1 MKITKIEK
9 KKGRRYQIEVDGEYW
24 YILDIEIIYD
34 FHLKED
40 MEVEEAFLNRVKEA
54 AEYRKAKERALYL
67 LGVRDYGRNE
77 LIRKLGEK
85 VSLPAARKAVE
96 KMEELGLLNDEAYA
110 EKLGN
115 YLFTE
120 KHFGVR
126 RVRFELE
133 KKGFSSEVIE
143 KALESAGER
152 EEDLSAFIRR
162 KYVRYLGDEKGR
174 QKVLMA
180 LSRMGHS
187 YGDALDALEQAIS
200 AEEEES

>member
-126 RVRFELE
+126 RVRLELG

-162 KYVRYLGDEKGR
+162 KYARYLGDEKGR

>member
-162 KYVRYLGDEKGR
+162 KYARYLGDEKGR